1 MTETLT
7 IAVPSKGR
15 LMEETS
21 NFFRAIGLNL
31 QKIFHDRGYQCEI

>member
-21 NFFRAIGLNL
+21 KYFRDRGLNI
-31 QKIFHDRGYQCEI
+31 QN